1 MHRVPPQICEAL
13 DSARLMPI
21 PQVLARL
28 LTLVDDDQASVAEL
42 ASVVGSDPALS
53 ARILTA
59 ANSAALRRGRELR
72 KLADCLVALG
82 TRLVKTIAVSLSVQ
96 SVVQKLAR
104 GDEWDVSGLWYHS
117 LLVAEISRAIA
128 VTANYRNVDEAYLT
142 GLLHDIG
149 EVALAGGL
157 PRQYRPLIRQAVDEA
172 TLVDL
177 EQRQLETNHGAVG
190 AWIADQWQFESFLA
204 DAILFH
210 HSEPADVAFA
220 EPLTRIVWTAHAC
233 AEGKLP
239 TEPASAGMTLDAEAL
254 LEIRRQAMTR
264 VDALATAMGI
274 GTVSRNPDDPAQ
286 SLLRC
291 LIPEMDSGK
300 EGRANDPVID
310 ALAGS
315 VLLQPLQQNLFTL
328 ESNAEI
334 LLSLRESARILFG
347 VAQMAFLLP
356 TADGKNL
363 SGARVGGQPP
373 LLQRLEI
380 PLDPA
385 RSLPALAAARGD
397 GASSFETGATT
408 PSLIDVMLAR
418 ALGTDGILCLAMH
431 AGTQLEG
438 VMVFG
443 LSSQQQQR
451 LAKRMP
457 WLASFARIA
466 AVSLEAWRRARE
478 DRKQI
483 EAEVA
488 GRFKVKARQ
497 VAHEAGNPLSIIR
510 NYLGVL
516 GQRLDGDLKNEL
528 GILNEELDR
537 VTKIVRG
544 LSELENGPRDG
555 GATDV
560 NLVIREMLAIYR
572 EPLFD
577 SCGIELDLNLDPRLE
592 PADLPRDPFKQIL
605 LNLWK
610 NASEAMPHGGRLA
623 VSTLAAIGN
632 DGVAQLELVV
642 GDSGPGLPEDVL
654 ARLYQPL
661 GAERKSGHQGLGL
674 SIVSKLVR
682 QLGGQVSCAS
692 RPGMG
697 TRFTLLL
704 PRPPAAGQN
713 HAKENSGGPR

>member
-1 MHRVPPQICEAL
+1 MHRVPPPICDAL
-13 DSARLMPI
+13 DSARLTPI

-42 ASVVGSDPALS
+42 ASVVAADPALS

-59 ANSAALRRGRELR
+59 ANSAALRRGNELR

-117 LLVAEISRAIA
+117 LLVAEISRALA
-128 VTANYRNVDEAYLT
+128 VAMGYRNADEAYLA

-149 EVALAGGL
+149 EVALAGGV
-157 PRQYRPLIRQAVDEA
+157 PDRYRALLREAADEA

-177 EQRQLETNHGAVG
+177 ENRQLDTNHGAVG
-190 AWIADQWQFESFLA
+190 AWIADQWRFESFLA

-210 HSEPADVAFA
+210 HADAAEVAFA

-233 AEGKLP
+233 AEGKAP
-239 TEPASAGMTLDAEAL
+239 ADPASAGVHLEAEAL
-254 LEIRRQAMTR
+254 LEIRRQALAR
-264 VDALATAMGI
+264 VDALANALGI
-274 GTVSRNPDDPAQ
+274 QAAGRNPDDPTHSLMRSRLPETESRQ
-286 SLLRC
+286 SR
-291 LIPEMDSGK
+291 PVD
-300 EGRANDPVID
+300 DPVID

-315 VLLQPLQQNLFTL
+315 VLLQPLQQNLFAL
-328 ESNAEI
+328 DSNAEI

-347 VAQMAFLLP
+347 VAQVAFLLP
-356 TADGKNL
+356 TADGRAV

-373 LLQRLEI
+373 MLQRLEI
-380 PLDPA
+380 PLDPP
-385 RSLPALAAARGD
+385 RSLPAMAAARGD
-397 GASSFETGATT
+397 GASSFDGTGPT

-418 ALGTDGILCLAMH
+418 ALGTEGILCLAMQ
-431 AGTQLEG
+431 AGSQLEG
-438 VMVFG
+438 IMVFG
-443 LSSQQQQR
+443 LGASQHQR

-488 GRFKVKARQ
+488 GRYRVRARQ

-516 GQRLDGDLKNEL
+516 GQRFEGDLKNEL

-544 LSELENGPRDG
+544 LSELETGQRDT

-560 NLVIREMLAIYR
+560 NQVIREMLAIYR

-577 SCGIELDLNLDPRLE
+577 SVGIDLDLNLDPRLQ
-592 PADLPRDPFKQIL
+592 PADLPRDPLKQVL

-610 NASEAMPHGGRLA
+610 NASEAMSRGGRLSL
-623 VSTLAAIGN
+623 STQATIGS
-632 DGVAQLELVV
+632 DGQPQVELLV
-642 GDSGPGLPEDVL
+642 GDSGPGMPEDVL
-654 ARLYQPL
+654 ERLYQPL
-661 GAERKSGHQGLGL
+661 GAERRSGHQGLGL

-682 QLGGQVSCAS
+682 QLGGQISCAS
-692 RPGMG
+692 RPAMG
-697 TRFTLLL
+697 TRFTVLL
-704 PRPPAAGQN
+704 PRPPVAGSSQ
-713 HAKENSGGPR
+713 AKENSGGPR